1 MSQDS
6 HCFLIPFSCF
16 LHSMRSSLISSNISS
31 SLIGKHG
38 PIAARLYFERWT
50 ATHTGDLKLPKLP
63 AAPATGRQSTSP
75 AFPFSVVW
83 DPDGRV
89 IFEHLGPAVDRFEGN
104 TKGKVA
110 VFGLLD
116 TAGLPLDVS
125 VGNPILVFAQKVNA
139 FLDFDGTS
147 AKAYSKPEDV
157 PSWWKSEA
165 VGGEVNDV

>member
-1 MSQDS
+1 M
-6 HCFLIPFSCF
+6 
-16 LHSMRSSLISSNISS
+16 
-31 SLIGKHG
+31 
-38 PIAARLYFERWT
+38 
-50 ATHTGDLKLPKLP
+50 KLPKLP
-63 AAPATGRQSTSP
+63 TAPATGRRSTSP

-83 DPDGRV
+83 NPDGRV
-89 IFEHLGPAVDRFEGN
+89 IYEHLGPAVDRFEGS

-110 VFGLLD
+110 VFGLLE

-125 VGNPILVFAQKVNA
+125 VGNPVLVFAQKVNA

-165 VGGEVNDV
+165 VGGEANDV

>member
-1 MSQDS
+1 MCLREKPPLQ
-6 HCFLIPFSCF
+6 
-16 LHSMRSSLISSNISS
+16 
-31 SLIGKHG
+31 
-38 PIAARLYFERWT
+38 
-50 ATHTGDLKLPKLP
+50 LP
-63 AAPATGRQSTSP
+63 ADRLLVKTSS
-75 AFPFSVVW
+75 FLQ
-83 DPDGRV
+83 DHDN
-89 IFEHLGPAVDRFEGN
+89 HLPAVDRFEGN

-125 VGNPILVFAQKVNA
+125 VGNPVLVFAQKVNA

-157 PSWWKSEA
+157 PSWWKSGA

>member
-1 MSQDS
+1 M
-6 HCFLIPFSCF
+6 
-16 LHSMRSSLISSNISS
+16 
-31 SLIGKHG
+31 
-38 PIAARLYFERWT
+38 
-50 ATHTGDLKLPKLP
+50 KLPKLP

-125 VGNPILVFAQKVNA
+125 VGNPLLIFAQKVNA

>member
-1 MSQDS
+1 M
-6 HCFLIPFSCF
+6 
-16 LHSMRSSLISSNISS
+16 
-31 SLIGKHG
+31 
-38 PIAARLYFERWT
+38 
-50 ATHTGDLKLPKLP
+50 
-63 AAPATGRQSTSP
+63 
-75 AFPFSVVW
+75 
-83 DPDGRV
+83 
-89 IFEHLGPAVDRFEGN
+89 DRFEGS

-110 VFGLLD
+110 VFGLLE

-157 PSWWKSEA
+157 PSWWKSGA

>member
-1 MSQDS
+1 MAVPSAPIS
-6 HCFLIPFSCF
+6 TPTHKATTTRSWLFLGC
-16 LHSMRSSLISSNISS
+16 LETM
-31 SLIGKHG
+31 
-38 PIAARLYFERWT
+38 
-50 ATHTGDLKLPKLP
+50 
-63 AAPATGRQSTSP
+63 
-75 AFPFSVVW
+75 
-83 DPDGRV
+83 
-89 IFEHLGPAVDRFEGN
+89 DRFEGN

-125 VGNPILVFAQKVNA
+125 VGNPVLVFAQKVNA

-165 VGGEVNDV
+165 VGGEANDV